1 MLRKNQFCDNGVTDA
16 NHGHGQV
23 MTIMG
28 DFDYMSQVSGIA
40 IWLCISSW
48 FLIWQVIQSVS
59 QSVSSKVTYEV
70 VWVKVNNPFSG
81 LLYSTTMLLRLFL
94 LTIKVGQSGS

>member
-1 MLRKNQFCDNGVTDA
+1 MLRKNQFFNNGLTEA

-23 MTIMG
+23 MSLMG
-28 DFDYMSQVSGIA
+28 DSDYMSQVSGIA
-40 IWLCISSW
+40 IWLCISTW
-48 FLIWQVIQSVS
+48 CLIWQVSQSVS

-70 VWVKVNNPFSG
+70 LWVKVNNPFLG
-81 LLYSTTMLLRLFL
+81 LLYSTSMLLRLFL